1 MDILAIGD
9 YKISSDERITLMH
22 TYANDWSIGVQP
34 VGEEDA
40 GEYICQV
47 NTEPQIISRIHLH
60 VLRESLSYFT
70 LLNQHLCR
78 SNV

>member
-40 GEYICQV
+40 GEAFRLAERDVRRLAVMEV
-47 NTEPQIISRIHLH
+47 NGHAKADRAKRH
-60 VLRESLSYFT
+60 R
-70 LLNQHLCR
+70 R
-78 SNV
+78 R